1 MPPAIPQGVIVT
13 NPLTDQDLVVSWQ
26 VFPTPILGF
35 NVYRSLSR
43 QGPSTKL
50 NASLIL
56 ITFYDDNTATQQAR
70 TDYWYSVTAV
80 DATGESAPSD
90 PVQQN
95 PEANNNSQVNLPQ
108 AGDAVEMNQIAI
120 LAEGVRRNEILLRR
134 GGETVNVFI
143 RRTAGVRCA
152 NFDNA
157 RIQCKLPNCP
167 ICYGVGYV
175 GGYDKYSNVLMK
187 IEPYEQNIALTE
199 FGVKVTS
206 GAPSWITTFP
216 IVKPGDIV
224 TRTINNRRY
233 ELQNLDTK
241 LSRGIITRQSFNLNE
256 ILPTE
261 SPAIFSLR

>member
-1 MPPAIPQGVIVT
+1 MPPPIPQGVLIT
-13 NPLTDQDLVVSWQ
+13 NPLTGQNLVVNWQ
-26 VFPTPILGF
+26 ISPTPVLGY
-35 NVYRSLSR
+35 NVYRSLSK
-43 QGPSTKL
+43 QGPQVKL
-50 NASLIL
+50 NTPLIV
-56 ITFYDDNTATQQAR
+56 ITFYNDATAEQKAR

-95 PEANNNSQVNLPQ
+95 PLANDNSQADLPR
-108 AGDAVEMNQIAI
+108 AGEGQEMNQISI

-134 GGETVNVFI
+134 GGEQVNVFI
-143 RRTAGVRCA
+143 RRTAGPRCA
-152 NFDNA
+152 NFDVV

-167 ICYGVGYV
+167 YCYGVGYQ
-175 GGYDKYSNVLMK
+175 GGYDKYANVLMK
-187 IEPYEQNIALTE
+187 IEPFQQQISLTE
-199 FGVKVTS
+199 FGIKVLS

-224 TRTINNRRY
+224 VRTINNRRY

-241 LSRGIITRQSFNLNE
+241 LSKGIITRQAFMLNE

-261 SPAIFSLR
+261 SPAIFALR